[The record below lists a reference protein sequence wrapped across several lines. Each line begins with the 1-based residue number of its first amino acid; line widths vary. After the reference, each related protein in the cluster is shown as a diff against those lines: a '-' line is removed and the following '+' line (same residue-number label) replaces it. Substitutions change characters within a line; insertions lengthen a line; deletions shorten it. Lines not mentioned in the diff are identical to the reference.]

1 MLLRDAG
8 EEITPAVTEYS
19 GQPLP
24 PGSREC
30 KMEQRGKEREF
41 NFSNLIISKMVKWH
55 CSFVIGLS
63 NYFILLVWNYGSA
76 A

>member
-30 KMEQRGKEREF
+30 KMEQREKGKE
-41 NFSNLIISKMVKWH
+41 
-55 CSFVIGLS
+55 
-63 NYFILLVWNYGSA
+63 LVYIQTVEIA
-76 A
+76 LFF